1 MTTAIDR
8 LPPGPFLAVHDSGE
22 IRLGTDDVEGA
33 VELRE
38 WAESVSG
45 TLVLVDHPGPEPPI
59 DPWGTVP
66 QTVDIQRRLI
76 REFDPARV
84 INPNRLP
91 GGV

>member
-1 MTTAIDR
+1 
-8 LPPGPFLAVHDSGE
+8 
-22 IRLGTDDVEGA
+22 VEGA